1 MDRRRLLGAVGVL
14 TTVATS
20 LVATPAAALSA
31 LAAPKNLTVARAAA
45 DVHQIE
51 VGWKP
56 VTGADHYVI
65 DILAGDVETV
75 LDLPVTATGYT
86 IDGPNPCVGYKVRVG
101 AVDAAGTVANTG
113 YWSLRALTPS
123 AVMGM
128 APTRTDEGTTAV
140 ATWREPAWTGY
151 TPLTGYHSVFTRLS
165 DGAVLADQ
173 TSTDPSFA
181 YSGIDASRAYT
192 LAVTTVNEYGACVTA
207 KSLLDRFRPA
217 DPTDLV
223 VERLAQAPG
232 TVSVSWKAPTS
243 GAPPTYYQV
252 GYGIDKVTK
261 TLKLD
266 VPATATTLALATDK
280 SWIVEVK
287 AYNDNG
293 GSSVVSGSVPVF
305 EAAGGLPV
313 VDSAWPS
320 TSTVVDN
327 GPDRTPPTIAATL
340 SQKPVNG
347 WFRMPVTI
355 QFSCADNGGTVAVC
369 PAPMLADTDGLAR
382 RFAGT
387 AKDAAGNTT
396 TIALTLKVDQK
407 APSITATV
415 LGTKNAAGW
424 YTTAP
429 TIHYTCADETS
440 TISSCPADTVVG
452 VGGADQKI
460 SGIAFDK
467 AGNTATA
474 TVVLSVDATAPKITA
489 TVTGGVSAGDWWTTA
504 PTVHFSCSDS
514 GSGVAVCPADVPVR
528 TDGAAQK
535 ISGTVIDRVGNTAAT
550 SVTLNLDRAAPVI
563 AATVSGATANAG
575 GWYRTAP
582 TVHFTC
588 TDETSGVASCPAD
601 TTAAADGAGQV
612 LAGTATDRAG
622 NSAGRSVTVDVDG
635 TAPTIAATV
644 LGATANADGWYRDVP
659 TVHFTC
665 ADTGSGVA
673 SCPADIAVGTDGAG
687 QILTGTVLDAA
698 GNSATTS
705 ITLNVDR
712 TAPAIAA
719 TVLGATANAGGWY
732 RDVPTVHFTCTD
744 TGSGVTSCPADV
756 PLTADG
762 TDRSVSGTVTDQA
775 GNSATVTTTVS
786 LDRVAPSIATTIS
799 GGTVNANGWYN
810 TAPTFTFTCADD
822 RSGVAVCGT
831 GTTVGTDGAG
841 QQVTGTVTDKAGNTA
856 STTTTVNLD
865 RVAPQITATV
875 TGSAN
880 RAGWYTAAPTV
891 TFTCSDDRSGVVA
904 CPASQIVTDG
914 AAQKIAGTV
923 VDRAGNTASTSAT
936 VNVDRQAPVVTVA
949 GATNGMFYSPDAA
962 PVVTCVTVD
971 AVSGVA
977 GKATLSDYE
986 SYGKHTVTCSG
997 AVDKAGNAA
1006 AAVQLTYSVKPTV
1019 EWLIA
1024 LTHKYLPG
1032 ASAVTLK
1039 QLDADLVG
1047 HRWTAYTARVTAL
1060 ALGPKPVVTVG
1071 DATTLVYWAAMLPMY
1086 Y

>member
-14 TTVATS
+14 TTMATS

-31 LAAPKNLTVARAAA
+31 LAAPKNLTVARAAD
-45 DVHQIE
+45 DVHQIK
-51 VGWKP
+51 VGWIP
-56 VTGADHYVI
+56 VTGADHYAI

-75 LDLPVTATGYT
+75 LDLPATATGYT
-86 IDGPNPCVGYKVRVG
+86 IDAPNPCTAYKVRIG

-113 YWSLRALTPS
+113 FWSLRALTPS

-128 APTRTDEGTTAV
+128 APTRIDEGTTAV

-173 TSTDPSFA
+173 TSTGLSFT
-181 YSGIDASRAYT
+181 YPGIDPSRAYT
-192 LAVTTVNEYGACVTA
+192 LAVTTVNQYGACVTA

-223 VERLAQAPG
+223 VKRLAEAPG
-232 TVSVSWKAPTS
+232 TVSVSWTPPANGPAPTF
-243 GAPPTYYQV
+243 YQV

-266 VPATATTLALATDK
+266 TSVTATTLALATDK
-280 SWIVEVK
+280 AWIVEVK

-293 GSSVVSGSVPVF
+293 GSSAVSGSVPVF
-305 EAAGGLPV
+305 EASGSPPAT
-313 VDSAWPS
+313 DATWPS

-327 GPDRTPPTIAATL
+327 GPDRTPPSITATL

-347 WFRMPVTI
+347 WFRTPVTI
-355 QFSCADNGGTVAVC
+355 QFTCADDSGTVAVC
-369 PAPMLADTDGLAR
+369 PAPILANTDGLAR

-396 TIALTLKVDQK
+396 TTTLTLKVDQK

-440 TISSCPADTVVG
+440 TIASCPADTVVSAG
-452 VGGADQKI
+452 KADQKI
-460 SGIAFDK
+460 SGIASDK

-474 TVVLSVDATAPKITA
+474 TVVLSVDPTTPKITA
-489 TVTGGVSAGDWWTTA
+489 SVTGDVSPAGWYTTA
-504 PTVHFSCSDS
+504 PTVHFSCSD
-514 GSGVAVCPADVPVR
+514 GTSGVVACPADVSVSA
-528 TDGAAQK
+528 DGAGQK
-535 ISGTVIDRVGNTAAT
+535 VSGTVTDRAGNTAAT
-550 SVTLNLDRAAPVI
+550 SVTVNVDQAAPGVTT
-563 AATVSGATANAG
+563 TVSGATANAG

-588 TDETSGVASCPAD
+588 TDETSGVATCPAD
-601 TTAAADGAGQV
+601 STAAADGAGQV

-622 NSAGRSVTVDVDG
+622 NTGSGSVIVNVDG
-635 TAPTIAATV
+635 TAPTISAAV
-644 LGATANADGWYRDVP
+644 LGATANAGGWYHDAP

-665 ADTGSGVA
+665 TDTGSGVA
-673 SCPADIAVGTDGAG
+673 SCPADIPVGTDGAG
-687 QILTGTVLDAA
+687 QVVTGTALDAA
-698 GNSATTS
+698 GNTAATSVTV
-705 ITLNVDR
+705 NVDR
-712 TAPAIAA
+712 TAPAITA

-732 RDVPTVHFTCTD
+732 HDAPTIHYTCTD
-744 TGSGVTSCPADV
+744 TGSGIASCPADT
-756 PLTADG
+756 PLTEDG
-762 TDRSVSGTVTDQA
+762 TARTLTGTATDLA

-786 LDRVAPSIATTIS
+786 LDRVAPSIGTTIS
-799 GGTVNANGWYN
+799 GGTANTNGWYN
-810 TAPTFTFTCADD
+810 TAPTITFTCADD
-822 RSGVAVCGT
+822 RSGVAACGT

-841 QQVTGTVTDKAGNTA
+841 QKVTGTVTDRAGNTA
-856 STTTTVNLD
+856 STGTTVNLD

-891 TFTCSDDRSGVVA
+891 KFTCTDDRSGVVT
-904 CPASQIVTDG
+904 CPADQVVTDG

-923 VDRAGNTASTSAT
+923 ADRAGNTASTGT
-936 VNVDRQAPVVTVA
+936 TLNVDRQAPVVTIA
-949 GATNGMFYSPDAA
+949 GATNGAVYGPDAA
-962 PVVTCVTVD
+962 PVVTCVTAD

-986 SYGKHTVTCSG
+986 SYGKHTVICSG

-1006 AAVQLTYSVKPTV
+1006 PAVQLTYSVKPTI

-1024 LTHKYLPG
+1024 LTHKDLPR

-1039 QLDADLVG
+1039 QLDADLMG

-1060 ALGPKPVVTVG
+1060 SLGAKPELTVA
-1071 DATTLVYWAAMLPMY
+1071 DATTLVYWAVMLPLY